1 MEPKIKNK
9 PAAKG
14 FVVPDVQIDE
24 AENWPPEP
32 DTEVCQ
38 S

>member
-14 FVVPDVQIDE
+14 FVVPGVQIDE
-24 AENWPPEP
+24 AENGPPEP
-32 DTEVCQ
+32 DKEVYQ